1 MTSSR
6 AEASDDDWG
15 DVTATIDPRAAVRR
29 RSVAGLE
36 EFSHVE
42 VVFLFDRV
50 DPASVCEHSRRP
62 RGNPEWPEVGI
73 FAQRAKDRPNRLG
86 LCTCELVAV
95 DGASIVVRG
104 LDAIDGTP
112 VLDVKPYMER
122 VRAAGRSAPTGWSH
136 EAHARLLVTRLRARY
151 SCAMLTN
158 SARSGR
164 NTSRAVP
171 VGPFLCLAMMISAS
185 ARSSDSGL

>member
-1 MTSSR
+1 M
-6 AEASDDDWG
+6 
-15 DVTATIDPRAAVRR
+15 
-29 RSVAGLE
+29 
-36 EFSHVE
+36 E

-50 DPASVCEHSRRP
+50 DPDAVCVHSRHP
-62 RGNPEWPEVGI
+62 RGNPDWPEVGI
-73 FAQRAKDRPNRLG
+73 LAQRAKDRPNRIG

-95 DGASIVVRG
+95 EGASIVVRG

-112 VLDVKPYMER
+112 VLDVKPYLEEFAPRGDVRQPR
-122 VRAAGRSAPTGWSH
+122 VVAR
-136 EAHARLLVTRLRARY
+136 AHARATGSAGLDY
-151 SCAMLTN
+151 SWAMLTN

-185 ARSSDSGL
+185 ARSSDSGLYTSSR